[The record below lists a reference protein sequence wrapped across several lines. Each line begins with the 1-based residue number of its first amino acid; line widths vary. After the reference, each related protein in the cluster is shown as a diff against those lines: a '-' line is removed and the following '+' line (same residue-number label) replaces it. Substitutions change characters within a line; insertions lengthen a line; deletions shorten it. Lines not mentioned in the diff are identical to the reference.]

1 MTDPTARRT
10 MAFINVGHS
19 ISHAM
24 VLLFPTVVL
33 ALEQAWG
40 MDYAAL
46 LPLGFAG
53 YLLFGLG
60 SLPAGW
66 LADRWASGWLMV
78 LFFLGTGGGAVLAG
92 LAAGP
97 LSLAAGLTLL
107 GLFASIY
114 HPVAIAWMVGAGDRP
129 GRSLGING
137 VFGAAGTAGAALL
150 AGVLTE
156 TLHWR
161 AAFIIP
167 GLASIAIG
175 LWFWRDLAYGRIQ
188 MTRAAFRPGRAGAPP
203 GHARRGLLLMLAA
216 ILFTGLIFQMNAIGL
231 PKIFDQRLGADI
243 GSGALVAGGLVSLVY
258 AVSAV
263 GQVIGGQLA
272 DRFDERS
279 VYIGSYAVQILI
291 LAVAA
296 MTENALLIG
305 IVALAVTIQTGTQA
319 VENCLVARYTPA
331 DWRAT
336 VFGLKFVLALG
347 ISAFGVPLI
356 AFIFAAT
363 GGFAGVFWAMALFAL
378 ATLGLGLSLPA
389 SLLPTRQGGAVPAAA
404 E

>member
-1 MTDPTARRT
+1 
-10 MAFINVGHS
+10 
-19 ISHAM
+19 
-24 VLLFPTVVL
+24 
-33 ALEQAWG
+33 
-40 MDYAAL
+40 
-46 LPLGFAG
+46 
-53 YLLFGLG
+53 
-60 SLPAGW
+60 
-66 LADRWASGWLMV
+66 
-78 LFFLGTGGGAVLAG
+78 
-92 LAAGP
+92 
-97 LSLAAGLTLL
+97 
-107 GLFASIY
+107 
-114 HPVAIAWMVGAGDRP
+114 
-129 GRSLGING
+129 
-137 VFGAAGTAGAALL
+137 
-150 AGVLTE
+150 
-156 TLHWR
+156 
-161 AAFIIP
+161 
-167 GLASIAIG
+167 
-175 LWFWRDLAYGRIQ
+175 

-378 ATLGLGLSLPA
+378 ATLGLGLGLPA
-389 SLLPTRQGGAVPAAA
+389 SLLPTRQGGAVPVAA